1 MITSRHSLTLIIGAD
16 ILKCLTMIA
25 LLARRSTAALLVVTL
40 FLSGCAESFN
50 IKSYPAGSKAYV
62 DDHLIGTTPTYAQ
75 IPRTEVGLPHT
86 WRVEFRNCDAAEGQL
101 QTGVAPRR
109 IVGYI
114 FTAGILAAFRGP
126 RYYHDVDAILTGG
139 DCESTGHAY
148 PAPAPQPGIMIQN
161 IVGDHNRAPTTTG
174 SEISKTERLNERL
187 TTLRDLYNRKLIS
200 KEAYE
205 QESQKAIRESE

>member
-1 MITSRHSLTLIIGAD
+1 MRSIA
-16 ILKCLTMIA
+16 A
-25 LLARRSTAALLVVTL
+25 LLAVAVLLT
-40 FLSGCAESFN
+40 GCAESFH

-62 DDHLIGTTPTYAQ
+62 DGQLIGTTPTYST
-75 IPRTEVGLPHT
+75 IPRSEVGLPHT

-101 QTGVAPRR
+101 QTGVAPGR

-126 RYYHDVDAILTGG
+126 RYYHDVDAVLTGG

-148 PAPAPQPGIMIQN
+148 PAPAPPPGIMIQN
-161 IVGDHNRAPTTTG
+161 IVGDHNQAGTTTG
-174 SEISKTERLNERL
+174 PEVSKTQHLNERL

-200 KEAYE
+200 KEVYE
-205 QESQKAIRESE
+205 QESAKAIRESE